1 MADFN
6 FDFDSR
12 PTDPDE
18 PTNRQLRTAQGQIYG
33 ISQTKRTR
41 GLNERRDSD
50 SREAALKLR
59 HMSWQLLHL
68 FLQDD
73 VDAFSRFLAS
83 AVFTT
88 HIGAGTGS
96 GTGTGTG
103 TSHSYGSPA
112 LSKRR
117 KSSFSSLPDRPTLT
131 RNDVNARD
139 RHGRTLMHLVASSDR
154 KSAYGFTVAL
164 LAVPAPYLDI
174 YVQDAESGWTCLHR
188 ALYAGNISIAHA
200 ILERDVGGGLIKIK
214 DREGNSPFE
223 VFSSSVAYDVST
235 ETDKRQDEGE
245 DDESADS
252 DDDTGEQYGAVKS
265 VAPRISL
272 DGDELFTFGSNK
284 NLSLGVGDSD
294 DRQFPERIT
303 LPRPDALIQ
312 RFYEEKYEDQQQEL
326 VEGEDIPFLV
336 RFTPIIVQDVI
347 MSKLHTAILTTDPC
361 SNLYMC
367 GFGPG
372 GRLGTGHEGTSFS
385 PVCID
390 SGAIAGKR
398 ITTIALA
405 LDHTIAVSDQGEVFS
420 WGSNKYGQLGYTLP
434 KPKPTASNSSTAND
448 TPTQLSPRQIF
459 NPFKRD
465 RILGAAAS
473 AIHSVVFT
481 SSALYTFGRNDGQL
495 GLMDADA
502 RSLTTQPIPRKVGAS
517 LFNVSIS
524 SVSAI
529 ERATVVLLENH
540 EVWVFTH
547 YGYSRLIFPL
557 SGPVSSFIRSSFM
570 ATRYGGGVSY
580 VSKIRAGGNTIC
592 ALSSAGEVFTVSVS
606 GRKEEDRENR
616 SVSTSAP
623 TSTTNPAKIRNS
635 LPQATRAWAVK
646 KSHMAVRDVD
656 VGQDGSIIIC
666 TQAGS
671 AWLKE
676 RRAGIKPTS
685 AGVAAGKEYKFVRVP
700 SISRA
705 VGVRS
710 NAFGAYAIIQR
721 SSDVARRS
729 VVVGE
734 RRLWA
739 DIRPMMP
746 FGVMLDVTGE
756 GLGRVDVRKSTPL
769 SKEDEDEID
778 VEEELN
784 TLLDTQRASQSLSS
798 PSIAWLSTTSSDT
811 RIPVHEFMLS
821 SRSPILRNAL
831 STFRREYYF
840 TLPGVMSI
848 EYDKAGQVHL
858 LFTNVSF
865 LSLFNLAIFL
875 YTDRLYDVW
884 LRRRH
889 DKKQTNAAVYRQ
901 IRSDVIKLATAL
913 DMPALER
920 AARIMIQ
927 PSPSLHH
934 DMAAAIRDTSN
945 SSSFFDTADVLLEL
959 DSGAEVK
966 AHSHILYNRCAF
978 FDGLFRGRAG
988 GRWLHPRLAG
998 QEREAPELIRV
1009 DLSHID
1015 PKVWDFIMRY
1025 IYADVDEDLFDDV
1038 RAADGEAFM
1047 DIVIDVLSVAN
1058 ELMVDRLA
1066 QVCQR
1071 RLSMFVT
1078 TQNVC
1083 QLLNAVMPCSVTEF
1097 KRAALEF
1104 ICLNLEVMLEN
1115 RLLDDLD
1122 PDLLSELDQIC
1133 QENQLT
1139 SQPISRGRN
1148 AESFLAERY
1157 PEALP
1162 LVEQDK
1168 RRRIDAMKLRSHLH
1182 EDEVRDTMLRPGS
1195 LEKDKTSMSPLA
1207 RRGKQVGIVTPP
1219 SDRLGVEAS
1228 PTLAPKRSVGDL
1240 IFQMDDEPSLHPEGR
1255 RADSS
1260 RQTPAGSSR
1269 ASPRTQPQSQPPGS
1283 GPGLGLDL
1291 GPATFP
1297 QLSAKSSSTTLQP
1310 AAPQTI
1316 PQHPSSSRDF
1326 NNSIT
1331 PNSPPPKA
1339 PWSITPTKTRA
1350 GLRDIMAETNIPNT
1364 PPARVEGLSRTELEA
1379 TRNFSPKLSQ
1389 KERKKLKQ
1397 QQIAA
1402 EQEPATPGITT
1413 SSIWQI
1419 AQSPKL
1425 KPAKAETEIAT
1436 STPAR
1441 ATPKTSLT
1449 LRQTVAGSGSAV
1461 GSLSPHM
1468 KPTYPK
1474 TPPRAPAPKP
1484 MQLNTPIVKTS
1495 VSASASGPG
1504 TSQIS
1509 LATILLQQQTEK
1521 DEIHEAATAKHN
1533 LHDIQVEQEFQQW
1546 WDQETQRVMQE
1557 EQAAEAKA
1565 KIEAE
1570 KAKSKKSGST
1580 RGGGRGRGRGGHQ
1593 SRPHVPRDGEGVTG
1607 VSSSRHVSAEPSTAG
1622 ITANQTPPQRRAAS
1636 HADDRKRHADRGRGR
1651 HRGVPAR
1658 GGASRAQNVS

>member
-1 MADFN
+1 
-6 FDFDSR
+6 
-12 PTDPDE
+12 
-18 PTNRQLRTAQGQIYG
+18 
-33 ISQTKRTR
+33 
-41 GLNERRDSD
+41 
-50 SREAALKLR
+50 
-59 HMSWQLLHL
+59 MSWQLLHF

-73 VDAFSRFLAS
+73 VDAFSRLLAS
-83 AVFTT
+83 ATFAAASPHT
-88 HIGAGTGS
+88 HKNSSAVV
-96 GTGTGTG
+96 TG
-103 TSHSYGSPA
+103 TSHSYGSPSA
-112 LSKRR
+112 VSKHR
-117 KSSFSSLPDRPTLT
+117 KSSSGAGAGAFSFSPAEKAGLANTTLT
-131 RNDVNARD
+131 RNDINARD
-139 RHGRTLMHLVASSDR
+139 RHGRTLMHLIASSEK
-154 KSAYGFTVAL
+154 KSAYGFACAL
-164 LAVPAPYLDI
+164 LAVPGPFLDI
-174 YVQDAESGWTCLHR
+174 YLQDAESGWTSLHR
-188 ALYAGNISIAHA
+188 ALYAGNISVAQA
-200 ILERDVGGGLIKIK
+200 IMDKDSSGSGGLIKIK

-223 VFSSSVAYDVST
+223 VFSSTVIYDAAT
-235 ETDKRQDEGE
+235 ETDKGQDDDE
-245 DDESADS
+245 DDESAVSGEDEV
-252 DDDTGEQYGAVKS
+252 GEQYGITKS
-265 VAPRISL
+265 IAPRVSL

-284 NLSLGVGDSD
+284 NLSLGVGDGD

-312 RFYEEKYEDQQQEL
+312 RFYEEKYEDAALEYEPAGDL
-326 VEGEDIPFLV
+326 PFLV
-336 RFTPIIVQDVI
+336 RSTPLIVQDVV

-390 SGAIAGKR
+390 TGAIAGKR
-398 ITTIALA
+398 ITTVALG

-420 WGSNKYGQLGYTLP
+420 WGSNKHGQLGYTLP
-434 KPKPTASNSSTAND
+434 KPKPTAGNSAND
-448 TPTQLSPRQIF
+448 IPTQLSPRQIF

-473 AIHSVVFT
+473 PIHSVVFT

-502 RSLTTQPIPRKVGAS
+502 RSLTSQPIPRKVGAS

-547 YGYSRLIFPL
+547 YGYSKLIFPL
-557 SGPVSSFIRSSFM
+557 TGPVSSFIRSSFM
-570 ATRYGGGVSY
+570 AARYGGGVSY
-580 VSKIRAGGNTIC
+580 VTKARAGGNTIC
-592 ALSSAGEVFTVSVS
+592 ALSSGGEVFTVSVPD
-606 GRKEEDRENR
+606 RRDEDRDRENR
-616 SVSTSAP
+616 STS

-635 LPQATRAWAVK
+635 LPQPTRAWAVK

-676 RRAGIKPTS
+676 RRAGIKSTS
-685 AGVAAGKEYKFVRVP
+685 AGVAGGKEYKFVRVT

-710 NAFGAYAIIQR
+710 NAFGAYAVIQR
-721 SSDVARRS
+721 SCDVARRS

-734 RRLWA
+734 QRLWA
-739 DIRPMMP
+739 DIRPLMP
-746 FGVMLDVTGE
+746 FEGMLEVTGE
-756 GLGRVDVRKSTPL
+756 GLGRVDIRTSALHT
-769 SKEDEDEID
+769 SNQHEDADVDVDADID
-778 VEEELN
+778 VEKELN
-784 TLLDTQRASQSLSS
+784 TLLDSQRASQSLSS

-811 RIPVHEFMLS
+811 RIPVHEFTLS
-821 SRSPILRNAL
+821 ARSPILRNAL
-831 STFRREYYF
+831 STFRKEYYF
-840 TLPGVMSI
+840 TLPGIMSI

-858 LFTNVSF
+858 LFTNFSF
-865 LSLFNLAIFL
+865 LSLFNLAIYL
-875 YTDRLYDVW
+875 YTDRLYDIW
-884 LRRRH
+884 IRHRH
-889 DKKQTNAAVYRQ
+889 DKKQTNATVYRQ
-901 IRSDVIKLATAL
+901 IRADVIKLATAL
-913 DMPALER
+913 EMPALER
-920 AARIMIQ
+920 ATRIMIQ

-934 DMAAAIRDTSN
+934 DMAAAIQDTSN
-945 SSSFFDTADVLLEL
+945 SSSSSSFFDTADVLLEL
-959 DSGAEVK
+959 EGGTEVK
-966 AHSHILYNRCAF
+966 AHSHVLYNRCAF

-988 GRWLHPRLAG
+988 GRWLHHRLAG

-1015 PKVWDFIMRY
+1015 PKVWGFVMRY
-1025 IYADVDEDLFDDV
+1025 VYADVDEELFDDV
-1038 RAADGEAFM
+1038 RVADGEAFM

-1066 QVCQR
+1066 QICQQ

-1078 TQNVC
+1078 THNVC

-1097 KRAALEF
+1097 KHAALEF
-1104 ICLNLEVMLEN
+1104 ICLNLEIMLEN

-1148 AESFLAERY
+1148 AESFLTQRY
-1157 PEALP
+1157 PEVIS

-1182 EDEVRDTMLRPGS
+1182 EDEVRDTHLRPGS
-1195 LEKDKTSMSPLA
+1195 LERDKASLSPLA

-1228 PTLAPKRSVGDL
+1228 PTLVPKRSVGDL
-1240 IFQMDDEPSLHPEGR
+1240 IFQMDDEPSLHPESR
-1255 RADSS
+1255 RGDSS

-1269 ASPRTQPQSQPPGS
+1269 GSPRTQPHSQAPGS

-1297 QLSAKSSSTTLQP
+1297 QLSAKSSYAGLRAP
-1310 AAPQTI
+1310 GGAAVPQTI
-1316 PQHPSSSRDF
+1316 PRQPSSRDF
-1326 NNSIT
+1326 NNSTT

-1339 PWSITPTKTRA
+1339 PWCSITPTKTRA
-1350 GLRDIMAETNIPNT
+1350 GLRDIMAETNNPHT
-1364 PPARVEGLSRTELEA
+1364 PPARVEGLSRAELEA

-1397 QQIAA
+1397 QQMAA
-1402 EQEPATPGITT
+1402 EQEPAKPGTST

-1425 KPAKAETEIAT
+1425 KPTKVEVEIAT
-1436 STPAR
+1436 PTPAR
-1441 ATPKTSLT
+1441 ATPKTPLT
-1449 LRQTVAGSGSAV
+1449 LRQTVAGSGTVSGSA
-1461 GSLSPHM
+1461 SPQM

-1484 MQLNTPIVKTS
+1484 MQLSTPIIRTS
-1495 VSASASGPG
+1495 VSTSASGPGPG

-1533 LHDIQVEQEFQQW
+1533 LHDIQVEQEFQEW

-1565 KIEAE
+1565 KMEAE
-1570 KAKSKKSGST
+1570 KVKSRKTSST
-1580 RGGGRGRGRGGHQ
+1580 RGGGRGRGRGGQ
-1593 SRPHVPRDGEGVTG
+1593 QARQHVPRDGEGLTG
-1607 VSSSRHVSAEPSTAG
+1607 VSSSKQVGADASAGGKPSDHP
-1622 ITANQTPPQRRAAS
+1622 PPQKRAPPS
-1636 HADDRKRHADRGRGR
+1636 HADDRKRHSDRGRGR
-1651 HRGVPAR
+1651 HRGGPAR
-1658 GGASRAQNVS
+1658 GGGGVASTQNVS